1 MVKFNID
8 DELKYFTP
16 LTVYME
22 YILLN
27 YNNFLKNHLKDSDIS
42 TRDFLYLIN
51 IFFNKGISQKDLADL
66 MYVSEANI
74 TKIVK
79 KLEKKGYVVKN
90 KDEKNKSRNLLFLSK
105 KGELIVYQMVKL
117 SIEWETKLTEAY
129 DVDKRDDIKDLFY
142 ELSENSV
149 DIN

>member
-105 KGELIVYQMVKL
+105 KGELIVYQLVKL

>member
-105 KGELIVYQMVKL
+105 KGELIVYQLVKL

-142 ELSENSV
+142 EFSENSV